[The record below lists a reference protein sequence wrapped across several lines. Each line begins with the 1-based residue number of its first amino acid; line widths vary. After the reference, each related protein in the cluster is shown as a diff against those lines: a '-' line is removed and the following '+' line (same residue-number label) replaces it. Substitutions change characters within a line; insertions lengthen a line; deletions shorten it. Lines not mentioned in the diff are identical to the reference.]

1 MTHFLDSLYCLN
13 TPIFEVDIV
22 RRVLPILIITL
33 FLAGLFITPSIGVI
47 FEARQEN
54 TGITSDALVNN
65 MLTSGLPNDP
75 DFRVALYHETNGTTP
90 AHLHGGMNTNYTGI
104 YSTLI
109 DAGIDVDNLTAQDIQ
124 NYELTTANYDVLILA
139 DNCPRESITNI
150 VKDFWLA
157 GGGILGL
164 DSAISYLG
172 YAGILFRENESVSD
186 GDNTFWAYNFNGNG
200 TIVASHP
207 VTQSYAND
215 TELVFTYADW
225 AQIDLVA
232 FEETSVWFQ
241 TKVLAVDPGDANWG
255 VAIAVDAYD
264 RGGKVVQ
271 IGIPMNPWQSDWSA
285 MIVDAIDWLAPK
297 PKARIAFDMS
307 HQPRISVD
315 DWDVF
320 STLTDVTEKFE
331 NLRDMYVSNRYTFDK
346 FVPLASGNFTAAR
359 LNQYD
364 IIILE
369 SPDLNYSV
377 ADKTALKEWIEA
389 GGGLM
394 VLGDRSQL
402 VPTGGHLRLN
412 WLLDYLGMYLGENDT
427 LDFVNAVP
435 AKPIHP
441 TIGSASSLA
450 ISYRNYIY
458 LNESVAQAVWEYDG
472 NIIVA
477 AQEYGSGRVI
487 MFGDMNILS
496 NSQIDNQHNRGY
508 ASNVANWLS
517 ADNAAVLVY
526 SDDPYDGGAYRA
538 SVAQVLN
545 QKQVKFYMT
554 VSEVGFNASVN
565 GTWFTQD
572 TWDLVIVD
580 HCNYFYSSIY
590 DGLYDY
596 LVNGGRAIVNTFRA
610 GQLVDHPIW
619 NLMGV
624 NSTGTWPSDSSA
636 HIWDTEHAIFN
647 TPFNMSGTTMTVTG
661 AGFTIDGATVEV
673 YDNATALAGF
683 SSTEQAGNAS
693 IILRND
699 NNVLLNTFLLNNMR
713 GDVDN
718 SGYLDTFEL
727 WFNQITY
734 MLETDTIP
742 TNTGGIFDPTTL
754 ILIGVGILAVVIIIA
769 VVVRKRGASQTPT
782 KRKKAPAKKKK

>member
-1 MTHFLDSLYCLN
+1 MK
-13 TPIFEVDIV
+13 
-22 RRVLPILIITL
+22 RVLPISIITL

-47 FEARQEN
+47 FETNQEN

-65 MLTSGLPNDP
+65 LLTSGLPNDP
-75 DFRVALYHETNGTTP
+75 VFRIALYNETDTTTP
-90 AHLHGGMNTNYTGI
+90 SYGHGGMNANYSAITTFLNSEGF
-104 YSTLI
+104 
-109 DAGIDVDNLTAQDIQ
+109 DVDILTVQNIQ
-124 NYELTTANYDVLILA
+124 NYELTTANYDVVVLA
-139 DNCPRESITNI
+139 DNLPRDNITNH

-157 GGGILGL
+157 GGGVMSF
-164 DSAISYLG
+164 DSSISYLG
-172 YAGILFRENESVSD
+172 YAGILFRENESISD
-186 GDNTFWAYNFNGNG
+186 GYINYWSYYVAENNTI
-200 TIVASHP
+200 TESHP
-207 VTQSYAND
+207 VTQSYSVGNIVK
-215 TELVFTYADW
+215 TSADSTFGTVKLE
-225 AQIDLVA
+225 D
-232 FEETSVWFQ
+232 FNTTSVWPR
-241 TKVLAVDPGDANWG
+241 TTVLAVDENDPDRIRAL
-255 VAIAVDAYD
+255 AVDAYD
-264 RGGKVVQ
+264 RGGRVVHFASA
-271 IGIPMNPWQSDWSA
+271 GGGNYWSTDLEDMVA
-285 MIVDAIDWLAPK
+285 DAIAWLAPK

-307 HQPRISVD
+307 HTPRLSVD
-315 DWDVF
+315 DWDEF
-320 STLTDVTEKFE
+320 STLTDFTEKFE

-346 FVPLASGNFTAAR
+346 FAPSASGNFTAAR

-364 IIILE
+364 IMILE
-369 SPDLNYSV
+369 SPDVNYTV
-377 ADKTALKEWIEA
+377 ADKAALMEWVSA

-402 VPTGGHLRLN
+402 APTGGHLRLN
-412 WLLDYLGMYLGENDT
+412 WLLDDLDMYLGENDT

-435 AKPIHP
+435 ADPYHP

-450 ISYRNYIY
+450 ISFRNYIY
-458 LNESVAQAVWEYDG
+458 LNESVAQSVWEYDG

-477 AQEYGSGRVI
+477 AQEYGSGRVV

-517 ADNAAVLVY
+517 ADDAAVLVY
-526 SDDPYDGGAYRA
+526 SDDPYDGGAYRS

-545 QKQVKFYMT
+545 QKGVPFYMT
-554 VSEVGFNASVN
+554 VSDVGFNASVN
-565 GTWFTQD
+565 GTWFTQS

-580 HCNYFYSSIY
+580 HSNYFYSSIY

-596 LVNGGRAIVNTFRA
+596 LLNGGRAIVNTFRV
-610 GQLVDHPIW
+610 GQMADHPIW

-624 NSTGTWPSDSSA
+624 NSTGTWPMDASA
-636 HIWDTEHAIFN
+636 YIWDTDHDIFN
-647 TPFNMSGTTMTVTG
+647 TPINMSGITMTVSG
-661 AGFTIDGATVEV
+661 AGFASDGDTVEV

-727 WFNQITY
+727 WFDQITY
-734 MLETDTIP
+734 MLESESIP
-742 TNTGGIFDPTTL
+742 TTTPGIFGLDTTTL
-754 ILIGVGILAVVIIIA
+754 LLIGAGILVVIIIIA
-769 VVVRKRGASQTPT
+769 VVVRKRGASQTPR
-782 KRKKAPAKKKK
+782 KRKKAPAKKKKK